1 MNAIAIAP
9 TVNDLETAIIEEH
22 VSYLQA
28 DLVELV
34 FCYTS
39 DDGFVELAEGLA
51 AFMNVPIEEA
61 SNYLLPVVNDA
72 LRSLEE
78 AFHDGWS

>member
-1 MNAIAIAP
+1 MNATAIVP

-51 AFMNVPIEEA
+51 AFLNVPIEEA
-61 SNYLLPVVNDA
+61 SNYLLPVVNSA
-72 LRSLEE
+72 VTAIEGVSL
-78 AFHDGWS
+78 